1 MRLSVGVAQDG
12 WGIIS
17 SCCVDSDA
25 ARALP
30 RSNCLSGV
38 AAALAEPYSFGPD
51 PMNVLYEETGSF
63 KVGAVL
69 AESDSALQVEAAHG
83 KRSKIKATSVL
94 LRFEAPPLGE
104 LVATAEALAAE
115 IDTDFLWQCCGEQEF
130 GFADLAREYCGHAPS
145 ALEAAAI
152 LVKLQSAPMYF
163 YRKGRGRFRAAP
175 ADTLKA
181 ALASV
186 EKKRVQELQIQAWA
200 DQLQGGTVPEA
211 LRAVLPQL
219 LYQPDRNRIETK
231 ALELACTASGLSAA
245 KLFERAG
252 ALPSSHDYHLGA
264 FLFEFHG
271 RESGFPEGIAVD
283 EPPELPLAQVA
294 AFSLDDAST
303 TEIDDAF
310 SLTRLANGRYR
321 VGIHIA
327 APALG
332 FAPGSAVDRIA
343 RARLSTTYIPGQKIT
358 MLPPEVIERYTLAE
372 GRACPAVSLYLDIN
386 PLSHLVEGQETR
398 VERVNIAANLRHHQ
412 VEALDAAFLA
422 GEERGELPFESEL
435 YFLWRL
441 ALELEAARGKP
452 AVHQDRIDYS
462 FYVENERVRIVER
475 KRGAPL
481 DKLVSELM
489 ISANNN
495 WGRLLADRGIPAIYR
510 AQSNGKVRMTTV
522 ASAHQG
528 LGVSHYIW
536 ASSPLR
542 RYIDL
547 LNQWQ
552 LLACISG
559 TAPPFARNSAE
570 LLAAMRE
577 FELTYAAYD
586 QFQSKMEHYWCL
598 RWLLQEQV
606 RRSTAQVLRDNLV
619 KFEGIPLYVRVP
631 SLPELEVGTRVLLDI
646 EGIDLLD
653 NSLKARYMGPAEGQI

>member
-1 MRLSVGVAQDG
+1 
-12 WGIIS
+12 
-17 SCCVDSDA
+17 
-25 ARALP
+25 
-30 RSNCLSGV
+30 
-38 AAALAEPYSFGPD
+38 
-51 PMNVLYEETGSF
+51 MNVLYEETGSF

-69 AESDSALQVEAAHG
+69 AESDTSLQVEAAHG
-83 KRSKIKATSVL
+83 KRSKIKAASVL
-94 LRFEAPPLGE
+94 LRFEAPPLAE
-104 LVATAEALAAE
+104 LMGKAETLAAE
-115 IDTDFLWQCCGEQEF
+115 IDTDFLWQCCGAAEF
-130 GFADLAREYCGHAPS
+130 GFADLAREYCGHAPN

-152 LVKLQSAPMYF
+152 LIKLQSAPMYF
-163 YRKGRGRFRAAP
+163 YRKGKGRFRAAP

-186 EKKRVQELQIQAWA
+186 EKKRMQETQIRSWADELQR
-200 DQLQGGTVPEA
+200 GTVPEA

-219 LYQPDRNRIETK
+219 LYRPDRNRIEAK
-231 ALELACTASGLSAA
+231 ALDLACEASGLSAA

-264 FLFEFHG
+264 FLFEHFACDG
-271 RESGFPEGIAVD
+271 DFSEDISVG
-283 EPPELPLAQVA
+283 EPPELPLATVA

-327 APALG
+327 APGLG
-332 FAPGSAVDRIA
+332 FAPGSALDKIA
-343 RARLSTTYIPGQKIT
+343 RARLSTTYIPGRKIT
-358 MLPPEVIERYTLAE
+358 MLPPPLIERYTLAE
-372 GRACPAVSLYLDIN
+372 GRNCPVVSLYLDIN

-398 VERVNIAANLRHHQ
+398 IERVHIAANLRHHQ

-422 GEERGELPFESEL
+422 GEERGELPFEAEL
-435 YFLWRL
+435 FFLWRL

-452 AVHQDRIDYS
+452 ATQQDRIDYN
-462 FYVENERVRIVER
+462 FYVENERVSIVER
-475 KRGAPL
+475 RRGAPL
-481 DKLVSELM
+481 DKLVAELM

-495 WGRLLADRGIPAIYR
+495 WGRLLADRGVPAIYR
-510 AQSNGKVRMTTV
+510 TQSDGKVRMTTV
-522 ASAHQG
+522 ASPHQG
-528 LGVSHYIW
+528 LGVSHYVW

-552 LLACISG
+552 LLACLSG
-559 TAPPFARNSAE
+559 AAPPFAKNSAD

-577 FELTYAAYD
+577 FELAYAAYD

-606 RRSTAQVLRDNLV
+606 TLSKAQVLRDNLV

-631 SLPELEVGTRVLLDI
+631 SLPDLEMGSRVLLEI
-646 EGIDLLD
+646 EGIDLID
-653 NSLKARYMGPAEGQI
+653 NSVKARYKGPAES

>member
-1 MRLSVGVAQDG
+1 VF
-12 WGIIS
+12 
-17 SCCVDSDA
+17 
-25 ARALP
+25 
-30 RSNCLSGV
+30 
-38 AAALAEPYSFGPD
+38 AALDQPCSSGFD

-69 AESDSALQVEAAHG
+69 AESDTSLQVEAVHG
-83 KRSKIKATSVL
+83 KRTKIKAASVL
-94 LRFEAPPLGE
+94 LRFEAPPLAE
-104 LVATAEALAAE
+104 LMGKAETLAAE
-115 IDTDFLWQCCGEQEF
+115 IDTDFLWQCCGEAEF

-145 ALEAAAI
+145 AMEAAAI

-163 YRKGRGRFRAAP
+163 HRRGKGRFRAAP
-175 ADTLKA
+175 ADTLAA

-186 EKKRVQELQIQAWA
+186 EKKRMQEAQIRLWADELQH
-200 DQLQGGTVPEA
+200 GTVPEA
-211 LRAVLPQL
+211 LRSMLPQL
-219 LYQPDRNRIETK
+219 LYRPDRNRIESK
-231 ALELACTASGLSAA
+231 ALELACEASGLSAA
-245 KLFERAG
+245 RLFERAG

-264 FLFEFHG
+264 FLFEHFAADG
-271 RESGFPEGIAVD
+271 RFPEGISIG
-283 EPPELPLAQVA
+283 EPPALPLAAVV
-294 AFSLDDAST
+294 AFSLDDATT

-332 FAPGSAVDRIA
+332 FAPGSALDKVA
-343 RARLSTTYIPGQKIT
+343 RARLSSAYIPGRKVT
-358 MLPPEVIERYTLAE
+358 MLPPQVIDRYTLAE
-372 GRACPAVSLYLDIN
+372 GRDCPAVSLYLDIN
-386 PLSHLVEGQETR
+386 PLSYLVEGQETR
-398 VERVNIAANLRHHQ
+398 IERVSVAANLRHHQ

-422 GEERGELPFESEL
+422 GEERGDLPFEAEL
-435 YFLWRL
+435 FFLWRL

-452 AVHQDRIDYS
+452 ATQQDRIDYN
-462 FYVENERVRIVER
+462 FYVENERVSIVER
-475 KRGAPL
+475 RRGAPL
-481 DKLVSELM
+481 DKLVAELM

-510 AQSNGKVRMTTV
+510 TQSNGKVRMTTV
-522 ASAHQG
+522 PSPHQG
-528 LGVSHYIW
+528 LGVSHYVW

-552 LLACISG
+552 LLACVSG
-559 TAPPFARNSAE
+559 AAPPFGKNSAD

-606 RRSTAQVLRDNLV
+606 TLSKAQVLRDNLV
-619 KFEGIPLYVRVP
+619 KFEGIPLYVRVS
-631 SLPELEVGTRVLLDI
+631 SLPDLEMGSRVLLEI
-646 EGIDLLD
+646 EGIDLID
-653 NSLKARYMGPAEGQI
+653 NSVKARYKGPAEN

>member
-1 MRLSVGVAQDG
+1 
-12 WGIIS
+12 
-17 SCCVDSDA
+17 
-25 ARALP
+25 
-30 RSNCLSGV
+30 
-38 AAALAEPYSFGPD
+38 
-51 PMNVLYEETGSF
+51 MNVLYEETGSF

-69 AESDSALQVEAAHG
+69 AESETSLQVEAPHG
-83 KRSKIKATSVL
+83 KRNKIKAASVL
-94 LRFEAPPLGE
+94 LRFQVPALAE
-104 LVATAEALAAE
+104 LMSKAEALAAE
-115 IDTDFLWQCCGEQEF
+115 IDTDFLWQCCGEAEF
-130 GFADLAREYCGHAPS
+130 GFHDLTREYCGHAPN

-152 LVKLQSAPMYF
+152 LIKLQSAPIYF
-163 YRKGRGRFRAAP
+163 YRKGKGRFRAAP
-175 ADTLKA
+175 PDTLKA
-181 ALASV
+181 ALAGV
-186 EKKRVQELQIQAWA
+186 EKKRMQEERIRTWADELQR
-200 DQLQGGTVPEA
+200 GTVPDA
-211 LRAVLPQL
+211 LKAMLPQL
-219 LYQPDRNRIETK
+219 LYQPDRNCIETK
-231 ALELACTASGLSAA
+231 AMELACEASGLSAA
-245 KLFERAG
+245 KLIERAG

-264 FLFEFHG
+264 FLFEF
-271 RESGFPEGIAVD
+271 FPSQDNLSEDIVVD
-283 EPPELPLAQVA
+283 EPPELPLAEVV

-327 APALG
+327 APGLG
-332 FAPGSAVDRIA
+332 FAPGSKLDKFA
-343 RARLSTTYIPGQKIT
+343 RARLSTAYIPGQKIT
-358 MLPPEVIERYTLAE
+358 MLPTQVIERYTLAE
-372 GRACPAVSLYLDIN
+372 GRDCPAVSLYLDIN
-386 PLSHLVEGQETR
+386 PLSHVVEGQETR
-398 VERVNIAANLRHHQ
+398 VERVRIAANLRHHQ

-422 GEERGELPFESEL
+422 GEKRGELPFEAEL
-435 YFLWRL
+435 FFLWRL
-441 ALELEAARGKP
+441 ALELEAVRGKP
-452 AVHQDRIDYS
+452 AAHQDRVDYN
-462 FYVENERVRIVER
+462 FYVENERISIVER

-495 WGRLLADRGIPAIYR
+495 WGRLLADRGVPAIYR

-552 LLACISG
+552 LLACLSG
-559 TAPPFARNSAE
+559 TTPPFGKNSPD

-586 QFQSKMEHYWCL
+586 QFQGKMEHYWCL

-606 RRSTAQVLRDNLV
+606 KLSTAQVLRDNLV

-631 SLPELEVGTRVLLDI
+631 SLPELEVGSRVLLEI
-646 EGIDLLD
+646 EGIDLID
-653 NSLKARYMGPAEGQI
+653 NSVKTRYKGPAGS

>member
-1 MRLSVGVAQDG
+1 
-12 WGIIS
+12 
-17 SCCVDSDA
+17 
-25 ARALP
+25 
-30 RSNCLSGV
+30 
-38 AAALAEPYSFGPD
+38 
-51 PMNVLYEETGSF
+51 MNVLYEETGSL

-69 AESDSALQVEAAHG
+69 AESDASLQVEAPHG
-83 KRSKIKATSVL
+83 RRSKIKATNVL
-94 LRFEAPPLGE
+94 LRFQAPALAE
-104 LVATAEALAAE
+104 IMASAEALAAE
-115 IDTDFLWQCCGEQEF
+115 IDTDFLWQCCGEAEF
-130 GFADLAREYCGHAPS
+130 GFTDLAREYCGHAPS

-163 YRKGRGRFRAAP
+163 YRKGKGRFRAAP

-181 ALASV
+181 ALAGV
-186 EKKRVQELQIQAWA
+186 EKKRVHEEQIRTWA
-200 DQLQGGTVPEA
+200 DQLQRGTVPEA
-211 LRAVLPQL
+211 LRVMLPQL
-219 LYQPDRNRIETK
+219 LYQPDRNCIESK
-231 ALELACTASGLSAA
+231 ALELACEASGLSPA

-264 FLFEFHG
+264 FLFEFFPHDTDLF
-271 RESGFPEGIAVD
+271 ESVAAD
-283 EPPELPLAQVA
+283 DPPELPLADVV

-310 SLTRLANGRYR
+310 SLSRLANGRYR

-327 APALG
+327 APGLG
-332 FAPGSAVDRIA
+332 FAPGSALDKIA
-343 RARLSTTYIPGQKIT
+343 RARLSTAYIPGQKIT
-358 MLPPEVIERYTLAE
+358 MLPPQVIKRYSLAE
-372 GRACPAVSLYLDIN
+372 GRECPAVSLYLDIN
-386 PLSHLVEGQETR
+386 PLSHVVEGQETR
-398 VERVNIAANLRHHQ
+398 IERVNIAANLRHHQ

-435 YFLWRL
+435 FFLWRL
-441 ALELEAARGKP
+441 ALELEAVRGKP
-452 AVHQDRIDYS
+452 AAHQDRIDYN
-462 FYVENERVRIVER
+462 FYVDNERVSIVER

-495 WGRLLADRGIPAIYR
+495 WGRLLADRGVPAIYR
-510 AQSNGKVRMTTV
+510 AQTNGKVRMTTV
-522 ASAHQG
+522 ASPHQG

-552 LLACISG
+552 LLACVAG
-559 TAPPFARNSAE
+559 TAPPFGKNSAD

-586 QFQSKMEHYWCL
+586 QFQGKMEHYWCL

-606 RRSTAQVLRDNLV
+606 TLSTAQVLRENLV
-619 KFEGIPLYVRVP
+619 KFEGIPLFVRVA
-631 SLPELEVGTRVLLDI
+631 SLPELEMGSRVLLEI
-646 EGIDLLD
+646 EGIDLTD
-653 NSLKARYMGPAEGQI
+653 NSVQARYKGPAVG

>member
-1 MRLSVGVAQDG
+1 VF
-12 WGIIS
+12 
-17 SCCVDSDA
+17 
-25 ARALP
+25 
-30 RSNCLSGV
+30 
-38 AAALAEPYSFGPD
+38 AALDQPCSSGFD

-69 AESDSALQVEAAHG
+69 AESDTSLQVEAVHG
-83 KRSKIKATSVL
+83 KRTKIKAASVL
-94 LRFEAPPLGE
+94 LRFEAPPLAE
-104 LVATAEALAAE
+104 LMGKAETLAAE
-115 IDTDFLWQCCGEQEF
+115 IDTDFLWQCCGEVEF

-145 ALEAAAI
+145 TMEAAAI
-152 LVKLQSAPMYF
+152 LIKLQSAPMYF
-163 YRKGRGRFRAAP
+163 HRRGKGRFRAAP
-175 ADTLKA
+175 ADTLTA

-186 EKKRVQELQIQAWA
+186 EKKRMQEAQIRLWADELQH
-200 DQLQGGTVPEA
+200 GTVPEA
-211 LRAVLPQL
+211 LQSMLPQL
-219 LYQPDRNRIETK
+219 LYRPDRNRIESK
-231 ALELACTASGLSAA
+231 ALELACEASGLSAA
-245 KLFERAG
+245 RLFERAG

-264 FLFEFHG
+264 FLFEHFAADG
-271 RESGFPEGIAVD
+271 RFPEGISIG
-283 EPPELPLAQVA
+283 EPPALPLAAVV
-294 AFSLDDAST
+294 AFSLDDATT

-332 FAPGSAVDRIA
+332 FAPGSALDKVA
-343 RARLSTTYIPGQKIT
+343 RARLSSAYIPGRKVT
-358 MLPPEVIERYTLAE
+358 MLPPQVIDRYTLAE
-372 GRACPAVSLYLDIN
+372 GRDCPAVSLYLDIN
-386 PLSHLVEGQETR
+386 PLSYLVEGQETR
-398 VERVNIAANLRHHQ
+398 IERVSVAANLRHHQ

-422 GEERGELPFESEL
+422 GEERGDLPFEAEL
-435 YFLWRL
+435 FFLWRL

-452 AVHQDRIDYS
+452 ATQQDRIDYN
-462 FYVENERVRIVER
+462 FYVENERVNIVER
-475 KRGAPL
+475 RRGAPL
-481 DKLVSELM
+481 DKLVAELM

-510 AQSNGKVRMTTV
+510 TQSNGKVRMTTV
-522 ASAHQG
+522 PSPHQG
-528 LGVSHYIW
+528 LGVSHYVW

-552 LLACISG
+552 LLACVSG
-559 TAPPFARNSAE
+559 AAPPFGKNSAD

-606 RRSTAQVLRDNLV
+606 TLSKAQVLRDNLV

-631 SLPELEVGTRVLLDI
+631 SLPDLEMGSRVLLEI
-646 EGIDLLD
+646 EGIDLID
-653 NSLKARYMGPAEGQI
+653 NSVKARYKGPAEN

>member
-1 MRLSVGVAQDG
+1 
-12 WGIIS
+12 
-17 SCCVDSDA
+17 
-25 ARALP
+25 
-30 RSNCLSGV
+30 
-38 AAALAEPYSFGPD
+38 
-51 PMNVLYEETGSF
+51 MNVLYEETGSF

-69 AESDSALQVEAAHG
+69 AESDASLQIEAVHG
-83 KRSKIKATSVL
+83 KRSKIKAASVL
-94 LRFEAPPLGE
+94 LRFEAPPLAE
-104 LVATAEALAAE
+104 LLGKAESKAGD
-115 IDTDFLWQCCGEQEF
+115 IDVDFLWQCCGTEEF
-130 GFADLAREYCGHAPS
+130 GFAELASEYCGHAPN

-152 LVKLQSAPMYF
+152 LLKLQSAPMYF
-163 YRKGRGRFRAAP
+163 YRKGKGRFRAAP

-186 EKKRVQELQIQAWA
+186 EKKRVQEEQIRAWA
-200 DQLQGGTVPEA
+200 NELQGGIVPEA
-211 LRAVLPQL
+211 LHAMLPQL
-219 LYQPDRNRIETK
+219 LYRPDRNRIETK
-231 ALELACTASGLSAA
+231 ALELACEASGLSAA
-245 KLFERAG
+245 KLLDRAG

-264 FLFEFHG
+264 FLFEN
-271 RESGFPEGIAVD
+271 FPRADDVFERIAAE
-283 EPPELPLAQVA
+283 EPPELPLAAVA

-332 FAPGSAVDRIA
+332 FAPGTALDKIA
-343 RARLSTTYIPGQKIT
+343 RARLSSAYIPGQKIT
-358 MLPPEVIERYTLAE
+358 MLPPQVIERYTLAE

-398 VERVNIAANLRHHQ
+398 IECVKVAANLRHHQ

-422 GEERGELPFESEL
+422 GEERGELPFEAEL
-435 YFLWRL
+435 FFLWRL

-452 AVHQDRIDYS
+452 ATQQDRVDYN
-462 FYVENERVRIVER
+462 FYVENERVSIVER
-475 KRGAPL
+475 RRGAPL
-481 DKLVSELM
+481 DKLVAELM

-495 WGRLLADRGIPAIYR
+495 WGRLLADRGVPAIYR
-510 AQSNGKVRMTTV
+510 TQSNGKVRMTTV
-522 ASAHQG
+522 PSPHQG

-559 TAPPFARNSAE
+559 TTPPFAKNSADFQ
-570 LLAAMRE
+570 AAMRE
-577 FELTYAAYD
+577 FELAFAVYD

-598 RWLLQEQV
+598 RWLQQEQV
-606 RRSTAQVLRDNLV
+606 TLAKAQVLRENLV

-631 SLPELEVGTRVLLDI
+631 SLPDLAVGSRVLLEI
-646 EGIDLLD
+646 EGIDLID
-653 NSLKARYMGPAEGQI
+653 NAVKTRYKGPVEG

>member
-1 MRLSVGVAQDG
+1 
-12 WGIIS
+12 
-17 SCCVDSDA
+17 
-25 ARALP
+25 
-30 RSNCLSGV
+30 
-38 AAALAEPYSFGPD
+38 
-51 PMNVLYEETGSF
+51 MNVLYEETGSF

-69 AESDSALQVEAAHG
+69 AESDASLQVEAPHG
-83 KRSKIKATSVL
+83 KRSKIKAASVL
-94 LRFEAPPLGE
+94 LRFQTPPLAE
-104 LVATAEALAAE
+104 LMGKAEALAAE
-115 IDTDFLWQCCGEQEF
+115 IDTDFLWQCCGEAEF
-130 GFADLAREYCGHAPS
+130 GFLELAGEYCGHAPD

-152 LVKLQSAPMYF
+152 LIKLQSAPIYF
-163 YRKGRGRFRAAP
+163 YRKGKGHFRAAP

-181 ALASV
+181 ALAGV
-186 EKKRVQELQIQAWA
+186 EKKRVQEEQIRAWA
-200 DQLQGGTVPEA
+200 EQLQRGSVPDA
-211 LRAVLPQL
+211 LMAMLPQL
-219 LYQPDRNRIETK
+219 LYRPDRNRIETK
-231 ALELACTASGLSAA
+231 ALELACEASGLSAA
-245 KLFERAG
+245 RLIERAG

-264 FLFEFHG
+264 FLFEYFP
-271 RESGFPEGIAVD
+271 RESGVFDTIAAD
-283 EPPELPLAQVA
+283 EPPSLPLAEVA

-332 FAPGSAVDRIA
+332 FAPGSEMDKIA
-343 RARLSTTYIPGQKIT
+343 RSRLSTAYIPGQKIT
-358 MLPPEVIERYTLAE
+358 MLPTQVIDRYTLAE

-398 VERVNIAANLRHHQ
+398 VELVKIAANLRHHQ

-422 GEERGELPFESEL
+422 GEKRGELPFEAEL
-435 YFLWRL
+435 YFLWQL

-452 AVHQDRIDYS
+452 AVHQDRIDYTFVVKDEHVS
-462 FYVENERVRIVER
+462 IVER

-495 WGRLLADRGIPAIYR
+495 WGRLLADRGVPAIYR
-510 AQSNGKVRMTTV
+510 AQASGKVRMTTV
-522 ASAHQG
+522 PSPHQG

-552 LLACISG
+552 LLACLSG
-559 TAPPFARNSAE
+559 SAPPFGKNSGD

-586 QFQSKMEHYWCL
+586 HFQGKMEHYWCL
-598 RWLLQEQV
+598 RWLQQEQV
-606 RRSTAQVLRDNLV
+606 TLSKAQVLRDNLV
-619 KFEGIPLYVRVP
+619 KFEGIPLYVRVA
-631 SLPELEVGTRVLLDI
+631 SLPQLEIGSRVLLDI
-646 EGIDLLD
+646 EGIDLID
-653 NSLKARYMGPAEGQI
+653 NSVKARFKELLED

>member
-1 MRLSVGVAQDG
+1 
-12 WGIIS
+12 
-17 SCCVDSDA
+17 
-25 ARALP
+25 
-30 RSNCLSGV
+30 
-38 AAALAEPYSFGPD
+38 
-51 PMNVLYEETGSF
+51 MNVLYEETGSF

-69 AESDSALQVEAAHG
+69 AESDTSLQVEAAHG
-83 KRSKIKATSVL
+83 KRSKIKAASVL
-94 LRFEAPPLGE
+94 LRFEAPPLAE
-104 LVATAEALAAE
+104 LMGKAETLAAE
-115 IDTDFLWQCCGEQEF
+115 IDTDFLWQCCGAAEF
-130 GFADLAREYCGHAPS
+130 GFADLAREYCGHAPN

-152 LVKLQSAPMYF
+152 LIKLQSAPMYF
-163 YRKGRGRFRAAP
+163 YRKGKGRFRAAP

-186 EKKRVQELQIQAWA
+186 EKKRMQEMQIRSWADELQR
-200 DQLQGGTVPEA
+200 GTVPEA

-219 LYQPDRNRIETK
+219 LYRPDRNRIEAK
-231 ALELACTASGLSAA
+231 ALDLACEASGLSAA

-264 FLFEFHG
+264 FLFEHFACDG
-271 RESGFPEGIAVD
+271 DFSEDISVG
-283 EPPELPLAQVA
+283 EPPELPLATVA

-327 APALG
+327 APGLG
-332 FAPGSAVDRIA
+332 FAPGSALDKIA
-343 RARLSTTYIPGQKIT
+343 RARLSTTYIPGRKIT
-358 MLPPEVIERYTLAE
+358 MLPPPLIERYTLAE
-372 GRACPAVSLYLDIN
+372 GRNCPVVSLYLDIN

-398 VERVNIAANLRHHQ
+398 IERVNIAANLRHHQ

-422 GEERGELPFESEL
+422 GEERGELPFEAEL
-435 YFLWRL
+435 FFLWRL

-452 AVHQDRIDYS
+452 ATQQDRIDYN
-462 FYVENERVRIVER
+462 FYVENERVSIVER
-475 KRGAPL
+475 RRGAPL
-481 DKLVSELM
+481 DKLVAELM

-495 WGRLLADRGIPAIYR
+495 WGRLLADRGVPAIYR
-510 AQSNGKVRMTTV
+510 TQSDGKVRMTTV
-522 ASAHQG
+522 ASPHQG
-528 LGVSHYIW
+528 LGVSHYVW

-552 LLACISG
+552 LLACLSG
-559 TAPPFARNSAE
+559 AAPPFAKNSAD

-577 FELTYAAYD
+577 FELAYAAYD

-606 RRSTAQVLRDNLV
+606 TLSKAQVLRDNLV

-631 SLPELEVGTRVLLDI
+631 SLPDLEMGSRVLLEI
-646 EGIDLLD
+646 EGIDLID
-653 NSLKARYMGPAEGQI
+653 NSVKARYKGPAES

>member
-1 MRLSVGVAQDG
+1 
-12 WGIIS
+12 
-17 SCCVDSDA
+17 
-25 ARALP
+25 
-30 RSNCLSGV
+30 
-38 AAALAEPYSFGPD
+38 
-51 PMNVLYEETGSF
+51 MNVLYEETGSF

-69 AESDSALQVEAAHG
+69 TESDTSLQVEAAHG
-83 KRSKIKATSVL
+83 KRSKIKAASVL
-94 LRFEAPPLGE
+94 LRFQAPPLAEIMGK
-104 LVATAEALAAE
+104 AEALAAE
-115 IDTDFLWQCCGEQEF
+115 IDTDFLWQCCGAEEF
-130 GFADLAREYCGHAPS
+130 GFAELAREYCGHAPS

-152 LVKLQSAPMYF
+152 VIKLQSAPMYF
-163 YRKGRGRFRAAP
+163 YRKGKGRFRAAP
-175 ADTLKA
+175 AETLKA

-186 EKKRVQELQIQAWA
+186 EKKRIQDEQIRSWADELQR
-200 DQLQGGTVPEA
+200 GTVPEA
-211 LRAVLPQL
+211 LLAMLPQL
-219 LYQPDRNRIETK
+219 LYRPDRNRIETK
-231 ALELACTASGLSAA
+231 ALELACEASGLTAA

-264 FLFEFHG
+264 FLFEYFPRDKG
-271 RESGFPEGIAVD
+271 VFESIAAD
-283 EPPELPLAQVA
+283 EPPSLPLANVV
-294 AFSLDDAST
+294 AFSLDDATT

-332 FAPGSAVDRIA
+332 FAPGSALDQIA
-343 RARLSTTYIPGQKIT
+343 RARLSTAYIPGQKIT
-358 MLPPEVIERYTLAE
+358 MLPPQVIERYTLAE
-372 GRACPAVSLYLDIN
+372 GRDCPAVSLYLDIN

-398 VERVNIAANLRHHQ
+398 IERVRIAANLRHHQ

-422 GEERGELPFESEL
+422 GEERGELPFEAEL
-435 YFLWRL
+435 FFLWRL

-452 AVHQDRIDYS
+452 AAHQDRVD
-462 FYVENERVRIVER
+462 ERR
-475 KRGAPL
+475 RGAPL

-495 WGRLLADRGIPAIYR
+495 WGRLLADRGVPAIYR
-510 AQSNGKVRMTTV
+510 TQANGKVRMTTV
-522 ASAHQG
+522 ASPHQG

-552 LLACISG
+552 LIACLSG
-559 TAPPFARNSAE
+559 TAPPFGKNSSD

-586 QFQSKMEHYWCL
+586 QFQGKMEHYWCL

-606 RRSTAQVLRDNLV
+606 TLAKAQVLRDNLV

-631 SLPELEVGTRVLLDI
+631 SLPDLEIGTRVLLEI
-646 EGIDLLD
+646 EGIDLID
-653 NSLKARYMGPAEGQI
+653 NSVKARYKGSAES

>member
-1 MRLSVGVAQDG
+1 MYLGYNFA
-12 WGIIS
+12 
-17 SCCVDSDA
+17 SDDCTETGA
-25 ARALP
+25 ARASQLAGAP
-30 RSNCLSGV
+30 PDV
-38 AAALAEPYSFGPD
+38 ATAFDQTYSFGPD

-69 AESDSALQVEAAHG
+69 AESEASLQVEAAHG
-83 KRSKIKATSVL
+83 KRSKIKAASVL
-94 LRFEAPPLGE
+94 LHFETPPLAE
-104 LVATAEALAAE
+104 LMGKADALAAE
-115 IDTDFLWQCCGEQEF
+115 IDTDFLWQCCGETEF
-130 GFADLAREYCGHAPS
+130 GFTDLAREYYGHAPS

-152 LVKLQSAPMYF
+152 LIKLQAAPIYF
-163 YRKGRGRFRAAP
+163 YRKGKGRFRAAP
-175 ADTLKA
+175 PDTLKA
-181 ALASV
+181 ALAGV
-186 EKKRVQELQIQAWA
+186 EKKRLQAEQIRAWA
-200 DQLQGGTVPEA
+200 DELQRGAMPEA
-211 LRAVLPQL
+211 LRAELPQL
-219 LYQPDRNRIETK
+219 LYRPDRNRIETK
-231 ALELACTASGLSAA
+231 ALELACAASGLSGA

-264 FLFEFHG
+264 FLFEH
-271 RESGFPEGIAVD
+271 FPRDAKVFDSIRAE
-283 EPPELPLAQVA
+283 EPPELPLAAAA

-332 FAPGSAVDRIA
+332 FTPGSALDKIA
-343 RARLSTTYIPGQKIT
+343 RARLSTAYIPGQKIT
-358 MLPPEVIERYTLAE
+358 MLPPQVIERYTLAE
-372 GRACPAVSLYLDIN
+372 GRDCPAVSLYLDIN

-398 VERVNIAANLRHHQ
+398 IERVRIAANLRHHQ

-422 GEERGELPFESEL
+422 GEERGELPFENEL
-435 YFLWRL
+435 FFLWQL

-452 AVHQDRIDYS
+452 ATQQDRVDYN
-462 FYVENERVRIVER
+462 FYVENERVSIVER
-475 KRGAPL
+475 RRGAPL
-481 DKLVSELM
+481 DKLVAELM

-510 AQSNGKVRMTTV
+510 TQSNGKVRMTSV
-522 ASAHQG
+522 PSPHQG

-542 RYIDL
+542 RYVDL

-552 LLACISG
+552 LIACLSG
-559 TAPPFARNSAE
+559 TAPPFAKNSAD

-577 FELTYAAYD
+577 FELAHAAYD
-586 QFQSKMEHYWCL
+586 QFQNKMEHYWCL

-606 RRSTAQVLRDNLV
+606 TLAKAQVLREDLV

-631 SLPELEVGTRVLLDI
+631 SLPDLEVGSRVLLQI
-646 EGIDLLD
+646 EGIDLID
-653 NSLKARYMGPAEGQI
+653 NEVKARYKELLRT